1 MHGAKLPL
9 RIAIFA
15 IGIMIMAFGV
25 AFSIKADLGISPIS
39 SLPYVTSVI
48 SRQSVGTTT
57 IIINMLMI
65 AIQFAVLRGRSDAF
79 MLLQIPAT
87 LVFGIMIDFA
97 SFAIDGIS
105 SSSYLGQWGFAL
117 ISIVLL
123 GTGISL
129 EMLSRITTTAG
140 EGLVKSISMIVP
152 IRFSTLKVLFD
163 VSLVAL
169 SSLISLIGIGRII
182 GIREGTAAAM
192 ILVGTTVK
200 ILKKPLSPIGKAV
213 LPKQQKIN

>member
-57 IIINMLMI
+57 IIINMLMV
-65 AIQFAVLRGRSDAF
+65 AIQFAILRGRSDAF

-87 LVFGIMIDFA
+87 LVFGVMIDLA

-140 EGLVKSISMIVP
+140 EGLVKSISMIDP
-152 IRFSTLKVLFD
+152 SGSAR
-163 VSLVAL
+163 
-169 SSLISLIGIGRII
+169 
-182 GIREGTAAAM
+182 
-192 ILVGTTVK
+192 
-200 ILKKPLSPIGKAV
+200 
-213 LPKQQKIN
+213 